1 MSPKPI
7 DQFPPGTRVKIVA
20 LNAGCLARSKL
31 YSLGLIPGTEVIINN
46 SGCGPFK
53 LKVRETDLVLAHGI
67 AQKILAYDTQS
78 ITSKKS

>member
-20 LNAGCLARSKL
+20 LNAGCAARSKL
-31 YSLGLIPGTEVIINN
+31 LSLGLIPGTEVVIKN

-53 LKVRETDLVLAHGI
+53 LKVRETDLILGHGL
-67 AQKILAYDTQS
+67 AQKILAYWNETA
-78 ITSKKS
+78 KN